1 MAAKRRVDQ
10 TLVDIGLAADLEEA
24 KRLVMAAK
32 VLSQGQLVMQPS
44 QLIGDGD
51 DLALIPD
58 PKYVSRGGEKLQAAF
73 DQFSLSV
80 TGKVCADIGASTGGF
95 TDCLL
100 QGGAAR
106 VFAIDVGYGILDWRI
121 RNHPLVEVLER
132 TNARSVEQ
140 LPDPVDFFTADV
152 SFISLKKILPAA
164 SGWFSEAGGQAVV
177 LIKPQFEATREEA
190 AKGSGVI
197 QDPEIHQRIL
207 LEVLDFAAEHQFQ
220 TLGLIRSPLSG
231 PAGNTE
237 FLAWLEFP
245 GVKNNKENIQGFI
258 SSLFSNQKG

>member
-1 MAAKRRVDQ
+1 MVAKRRVDQ
-10 TLVDIGLAADLEEA
+10 VLVDFGLAADLEEA

-32 VLSQGQLVMQPS
+32 VLSRGQLIKNPS
-44 QLIGDGD
+44 QLVGDED

-58 PKYVSRGGEKLQAAF
+58 PKFVSRGGEKLQAAF
-73 DQFSLSV
+73 DHFPL
-80 TGKVCADIGASTGGF
+80 TIDGKVCADIGASTGGF

-100 QGGAAR
+100 QSGAAL

-121 RNHPLVEVLER
+121 RNHPQVEVLER
-132 TNARSVEQ
+132 TNARSVEK
-140 LPDPVDFFTADV
+140 LPDPVDFFTMDV

-164 SGWFSEAGGQAVV
+164 SGWFSKDGGQAVV
-177 LIKPQFEATREEA
+177 LVKPQFEATKEEA

-207 LEVLDFAAEHQFQ
+207 REVLGFAADYQYQ
-220 TLGLIRSPLSG
+220 TLGLIRSPLYG

-237 FLAWLEFP
+237 FLAWLEYP
-245 GVKNNKENIQGFI
+245 GENNEG
-258 SSLFSNQKG
+258 